1 MTDRGKELV
10 VGLVTG
16 LLFWVV
22 VLGTA
27 AMALQR
33 ACAQ

>member
-1 MTDRGKELV
+1 MTKGDKLI
-10 VGLVTG
+10 VGMFAGG

-22 VLGTA
+22 VLGTV

-33 ACAQ
+33 ACAS